1 MDPEPGY
8 VFASK
13 YTMRFEVHKLVTV
26 GTTSTET
33 DSLLNEPELTAFN
46 LTVYVVPFV
55 KGVAPLVD
63 SVCMFTGL

>member
-1 MDPEPGY
+1 
-8 VFASK
+8 
-13 YTMRFEVHKLVTV
+13 MRFEVHKLVTV